1 MGEEEILT
9 QVLKDLV
16 VRRIEFL
23 FNCLRFFSYV
33 RVGPM
38 RKGLCSTVFIL
49 EKKKKRE
56 RDKKERK
63 KRGRVEIFRKKKH
76 KIVDSENKILILL
89 GKPFRIMEQ
98 IESVCF
104 SFVVI
109 NLRHCASVQ
118 LLCCRPR
125 EVILSWASEY
135 KRSTIAFH
143 NDDQDIKGR

>member
-1 MGEEEILT
+1 MFYSIY
-9 QVLKDLV
+9 
-16 VRRIEFL
+16 
-23 FNCLRFFSYV
+23 LR
-33 RVGPM
+33 
-38 RKGLCSTVFIL
+38 
-49 EKKKKRE
+49 KKRKRE

-63 KRGRVEIFRKKKH
+63 KRGRVEIFRKKKRH

-109 NLRHCASVQ
+109 NLRYCASVQ
-118 LLCCRPR
+118 VLCCRPR

-143 NDDQDIKGR
+143 NDDQDIKGG